1 MGASRHPA
9 PVVPH
14 RLFRPGRGHFE
25 IVSVPERSVMTG
37 TQMRMARAALDWS
50 VRTVAERAQVQ
61 RIAVMQLER
70 GKAGHP
76 LTIRAIA
83 SAFEAAGI
91 EFLGEDAPG
100 VRLRIGKP

>member
-1 MGASRHPA
+1 
-9 PVVPH
+9 
-14 RLFRPGRGHFE
+14 
-25 IVSVPERSVMTG
+25 MTS

-70 GKAGHP
+70 GKTGHP

-83 SAFEAAGI
+83 KAFEAAGI
-91 EFLGEDAPG
+91 EFLSEDAPG
-100 VRLRIGKP
+100 VRLRTEGISRAV